1 MNTEDDKKIAIQN
14 APVIYRA
21 SEEYINPEFE
31 GWEMRYYREFIDKS
45 IKDKSDIER
54 VVFNYVTGIQ
64 WVYDYYLDGSKDWL
78 WRYEYS
84 YAPLFKDIILYD
96 RCLDIVIEERE
107 GLSELESMEYVI
119 PDIDKN
125 LIPGRE
131 VCKNMLEEINIY
143 KWGFCRYLWESHLLL
158 DKL

>member
-1 MNTEDDKKIAIQN
+1 LNTEDEKKIAIQN

-45 IKDKSDIER
+45 IKDKSDIEG

-96 RCLDIVIEERE
+96 RCLDIVIESRE

-119 PDIDKN
+119 PDRDKN

-131 VCKNMLEEINIY
+131 GDIYMLEESNIY

-158 DKL
+158 DK